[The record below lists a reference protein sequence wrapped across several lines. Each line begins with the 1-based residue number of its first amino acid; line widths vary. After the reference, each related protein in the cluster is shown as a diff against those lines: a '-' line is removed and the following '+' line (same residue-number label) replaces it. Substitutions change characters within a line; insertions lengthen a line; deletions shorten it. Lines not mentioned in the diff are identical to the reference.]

1 MGCLSS
7 IVSSDLVKAT
17 NMKMT
22 IALFAALITMGTL
35 QFNRAAAA
43 DTVYVRSGSL
53 KPSVLKEGTHRYL
66 VYFKMGKDSNRIM
79 TQFWTRSI
87 AKTVYADKPAILIQQ
102 SWEDKDTV
110 IHTTTSYCAAADLQ
124 PLYHEYWWNKRGNG
138 VVDFVKGELVLNGSK
153 VQDTDT
159 ARQRKA
165 SFAAFQQAQQGF
177 VLNWHLD
184 LETFPTLPYKTGRV
198 FSIPFY
204 EPGSIPPVNAVYTV
218 SGEDKL
224 MGYDDKTVDCWI
236 LVHEDKGNLER
247 FWISKK
253 TKEVLKLE
261 QEITQRNNQ
270 KMYRYK
276 VKLAFSS

>member
-1 MGCLSS
+1 MTMKTMLCAILMTTA
-7 IVSSDLVKAT
+7 IVAVDK
-17 NMKMT
+17 
-22 IALFAALITMGTL
+22 I
-35 QFNRAAAA
+35 QAA
-43 DTVYVRSGSL
+43 DTLYVRSGSL
-53 KPSVLKEGTHRYL
+53 KPGVLKEGTHRYL
-66 VYFKMGKDSNRIM
+66 VYFKMGKDSNRVM

-87 AKTVYADKPAILIQQ
+87 AKTVYADKPAIRIQQ

-110 IHTTTSYCAAADLQ
+110 MHTTTSYCSASDLQ

-153 VQDTDT
+153 VQVTDT

-165 SFAAFQQAQQGF
+165 SFAAFQQAQQKF

-198 FSIPFY
+198 FVIPFY
-204 EPGSIPPVNAVYTV
+204 EPGSIPPVNTTYTV
-218 SGEDKL
+218 RGADKL
-224 MGYDDKTVDCWI
+224 MGYDDKPVDCWI
-236 LVHEDKGNLER
+236 LVHEEKGNLER